1 MSSPGDDRHAASA
14 ALSEVYAFLRQLGR
28 RHAATDHVA
37 ASNDERAKESAPRTS
52 RGADVEIPTQATSGV
67 DPVDSI
73 AYAVTSDASDR
84 ALGAQ
89 SRPGL
94 TGQFD
99 VPAEVVR

>member
-1 MSSPGDDRHAASA
+1 MATRTAESASA
-14 ALSEVYAFLRQLGR
+14 LAEVYALLRRLGQ
-28 RHAATDHVA
+28 RHIAADQAATSV
-37 ASNDERAKESAPRTS
+37 DERAKESAPRTS

-84 ALGAQ
+84 ALGAE

-94 TGQFD
+94 GSRPTLGKGGS
-99 VPAEVVR
+99 RR